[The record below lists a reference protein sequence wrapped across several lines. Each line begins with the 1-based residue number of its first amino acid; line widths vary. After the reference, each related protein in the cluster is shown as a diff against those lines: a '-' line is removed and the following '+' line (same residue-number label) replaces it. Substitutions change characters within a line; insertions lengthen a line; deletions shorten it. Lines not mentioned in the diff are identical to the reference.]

1 MSEFILPSIG
11 EGIETVSISEIY
23 IKTDSTIEVDE
34 VLLLVESDKASMEIP
49 SDFKGTIT
57 KINVKIG
64 DLISPGL
71 VY

>member
-49 SDFKGTIT
+49 SIT
-57 KINVKIG
+57 SGKISVGNEIKFYE
-64 DLISPGL
+64 L
-71 VY
+71 